1 MNRISRLHEYFQDQ
15 SPLNEDNLSGLA
27 NAHPWQEIEKMG
39 TRLVK
44 GEPIQLT
51 ANLFGTGVDRIDPK
65 STPFQDAVQLLRWLF
80 VQSYVQNKTADANLL
95 IKGSASAVGS
105 DSGYDNFALAARRS
119 KNLVDALKA
128 WFDKNK
134 PKTEVNTKGESVNLD
149 WNTLTKYVKISQ
161 DAAVGKATKKGS
173 PEALAE
179 QCVLL
184 IWVPLNQE
192 KTFKYELVQP
202 IDNTGT
208 VVNPQK
214 PLIKLTDPE
223 PIPGESEM
231 GRCGCCGREFTAS
244 DKKSWV
250 MKRYNWSLNELRSG
264 WLKNKTGLD
273 VFGWLVGMSKK

>member
-1 MNRISRLHEYFQDQ
+1 MKKFRKLSEFTQKI
-15 SPLNEDNLSGLA
+15 NEDNLSGLA

-39 TRLVK
+39 SRLVK
-44 GEPIQLT
+44 GDPIQLT

-80 VQSYVQNKTADANLL
+80 VQVMENKQTADANLV
-95 IKGSASAVGS
+95 IRGSASAVGS
-105 DSGYDNFALAARRS
+105 SSGYDNFALAARRS
-119 KNLVDALKA
+119 KNLVDALKT

-134 PKTEVNTKGESVNLD
+134 PKTDLTGGEFVNLD
-149 WNTLTKYVKISQ
+149 WATLSKYVKISQ
-161 DAAVGKATKKGS
+161 DAIVGSATKKGS

-184 IWVPLNQE
+184 IWVPVGQE
-192 KTFKYELVQP
+192 EVYKYDLVQP

-208 VVNPQK
+208 VVKPQK
-214 PLIKLTDPE
+214 PLLEIPN
-223 PIPGESEM
+223 PIQLDGELV
-231 GRCGCCGREFTAS
+231 RCGCCGREFTAN

-250 MKRYNWSLNELRSG
+250 MKRYQWSLNELKNG

>member
-51 ANLFGTGVDRIDPK
+51 ANLFGTGVDRIDPT
-65 STPFQDAVQLLRWLF
+65 STQFQDTVQLLRWLF
-80 VQSYVQNKTADANLL
+80 VQNYVQNKTADADLL

-105 DSGYDNFALAARRS
+105 SSGYDNFALAARRS
-119 KNLVDALKA
+119 KNLVDALKI
-128 WFDKNK
+128 WFNKNK
-134 PKTEVNTKGESVNLD
+134 PRTDINTKGEFVNLD
-149 WNTLTKYVKISQ
+149 WATLTKYLKISQ
-161 DAAVGKATKKGS
+161 DAIVGKATKKGS
-173 PEALAE
+173 PEASAE

-184 IWVPLNQE
+184 MWVPLNQE
-192 KTFKYELVQP
+192 KTFKYDMVQP
-202 IDNTGT
+202 IDNTAT
-208 VVNPQK
+208 VVKPQK
-214 PLIKLTDPE
+214 PLIKIPDPD
-223 PIPGESEM
+223 PILVEEELVK
-231 GRCGCCGREFTAS
+231 CGCCGREFTPN

-250 MKRYNWSLNELRSG
+250 MKRYKWSLNELKNG
-264 WLKNKTGLD
+264 WLKNRTGLD

>member
-1 MNRISRLHEYFQDQ
+1 MKKFRKLSEFTQKI
-15 SPLNEDNLSGLA
+15 NEDNLSGLA

-39 TRLVK
+39 SRLVK
-44 GEPIQLT
+44 GDPIQLT
-51 ANLFGTGVDRIDPK
+51 ANLFGTGVDRIDPN

-80 VQSYVQNKTADANLL
+80 VQVMENKQTADANLVVR
-95 IKGSASAVGS
+95 GSASAVGS
-105 DSGYDNFALAARRS
+105 SSGYDNFALAARRS
-119 KNLVDALKA
+119 KNLVDALKT

-134 PKTEVNTKGESVNLD
+134 PKTDLTGGEFVNLD
-149 WNTLTKYVKISQ
+149 WATLSKYVKISQ
-161 DAAVGKATKKGS
+161 DAIVGSATKKGS

-184 IWVPLNQE
+184 IWVPVGQE
-192 KTFKYELVQP
+192 EVYKYDLVQP

-208 VVNPQK
+208 VVKPQK
-214 PLIKLTDPE
+214 PLLEIPDP
-223 PIPGESEM
+223 IQLDGELV
-231 GRCGCCGREFTAS
+231 RCGCCGREFTAN

-250 MKRYNWSLNELRSG
+250 MKRYQWSLNELKNG

>member
-1 MNRISRLHEYFQDQ
+1 MRKFIKLSEFNQKI
-15 SPLNEDNLSGLA
+15 NEDNLSGLA

-80 VQSYVQNKTADANLL
+80 VQNYVQNKTADANLVVR
-95 IKGSASAVGS
+95 GSASAVGS
-105 DSGYDNFALAARRS
+105 SAGYDNFALAARRA
-119 KNLVDALKA
+119 KNLVDSLKS

-134 PKTEVNTKGESVNLD
+134 PKTEINTAGESVNLD
-149 WNTLTKYVKISQ
+149 WTTLTKYVKISQ
-161 DAAVGKATKKGS
+161 DAIVGSATKKGS

-179 QCVLL
+179 QCVFL

-192 KTFKYELVQP
+192 KTFKYDMVQP
-202 IDNTGT
+202 IDNTAT

-214 PLIKLTDPE
+214 PLIDLPDPIQFDAE
-223 PIPGESEM
+223 LM
-231 GRCGCCGREFTAS
+231 RCGCCGREFTEK
-244 DKKSWV
+244 DKASWV
-250 MKRYNWSLNELRSG
+250 MKRYKWALNELQNG

-273 VFGWLVGMSKK
+273 VFGWLIGMSKK